1 MELSE
6 NESESMSGEWSG
18 GGGKCHLWR
27 DFQYW
32 SWMTE
37 SFIIHQV
44 EKVDRAVP
52 KERTTV
58 KAFWVLAR
66 RFTCLKSNG
75 VWVDIVGIEIGI
87 SKDKHAEK
95 CYILVLCPVALTGF
109 CKKGHHLHVSTLY
122 WYIEHEIRKYNTW
135 WIQGRVE
142 IFKTLELGLL

>member
-18 GGGKCHLWR
+18 GGRKCHIWR

-32 SWMTE
+32 SWMKE
-37 SFIIHQV
+37 SFIVHQV

-66 RFTCLKSNG
+66 RFICLKSSG
-75 VWVDIVGIEIGI
+75 VWVDIVGIEVGI
-87 SKDKHAEK
+87 SKGIVPCWEMLYFGLVPSGAYGFFLERASSVCFPVVLIHRALSGSTIHGEYKVGWK
-95 CYILVLCPVALTGF
+95 YLILW
-109 CKKGHHLHVSTLY
+109 S
-122 WYIEHEIRKYNTW
+122 
-135 WIQGRVE
+135 
-142 IFKTLELGLL
+142 